1 MKTLSIKY
9 CFVALLLVFLSVN
22 ITVGGNANF
31 DKGQTI
37 IKYVESGLSN
47 QNIINSSIYK
57 VNYDKHKIEDSHTK
71 NIQILTFYP
80 EQSFALRKEIIR
92 TDQRFSSYLQI

>member
-1 MKTLSIKY
+1 MKTFSKKY

-22 ITVGGNANF
+22 ITDGVYSNL
-31 DKGQTI
+31 DEGQTI
-37 IKYVESGLSN
+37 IKYVESGLSDH
-47 QNIINSSIYK
+47 NIINCSIYNM
-57 VNYDKHKIEDSHTK
+57 NYDKLKIADSNTK
-71 NIQILTFYP
+71 NILILTFYP

>member
-9 CFVALLLVFLSVN
+9 CFVALMLLFLSVN
-22 ITVGGNANF
+22 ITEGEYVNLT
-31 DKGQTI
+31 DGQTI
-37 IKYVESGLSN
+37 IKYVESDLSD
-47 QNIINSSIYK
+47 QVIINCSIYNM
-57 VNYDKHKIEDSHTK
+57 NYDKLKIADSNTK